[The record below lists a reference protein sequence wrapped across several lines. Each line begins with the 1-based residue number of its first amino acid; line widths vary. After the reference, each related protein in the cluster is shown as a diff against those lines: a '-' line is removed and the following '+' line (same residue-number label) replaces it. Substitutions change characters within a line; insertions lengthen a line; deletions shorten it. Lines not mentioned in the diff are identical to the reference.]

1 MNDYV
6 EFKAK
11 DGLLER
17 HCFRLVEDLRI
28 NKLTAA
34 GVVTNDMKVP

>member
-17 HCFRLVEDLRI
+17 HCLSLVEDLRI
-28 NKLTAA
+28 NK
-34 GVVTNDMKVP
+34 